1 MYFERARRNAGPF
14 VLENEMIENSRL
26 DALEIR
32 FAHQEQTI
40 AELNDVI
47 TAQWKRI
54 ENLESQ
60 IRRLGEEFQNLDQGR
75 NAPEP
80 PPPHY

>member
-1 MYFERARRNAGPF
+1 MQALFIWEI
-14 VLENEMIENSRL
+14 EMSETSRL

-32 FAHQEQTI
+32 LAHQEQTI
-40 AELNDVI
+40 VELNEVI

-54 ENLESQ
+54 EGLESQ
-60 IRRLGEEFQNLDQGR
+60 IRRLHDEFQNLDQGR
-75 NAPEP
+75 NSAEP